1 MAVGPTYSAYT
12 FRSRDSLLT
21 EYVALKEVGIQPH
34 VAVQHRPTTSLYY
47 RDPDGITEMQIDN
60 MAPDEATHYLRGS
73 SISTPAASSRVSAPS
88 IRCAHVDTSGIDE
101 AIARLEQD
109 PENPGSSGSVDNRA
123 ARAPP
128 AWHSLGSCPGLC
140 LPRIR

>member
-1 MAVGPTYSAYT
+1 VVFENDVLSFLTFDEEHHGLALVHLPQPAPRTSMTVGPTHSAYT

-34 VAVQHRPTTSLYY
+34 VAVQHGPTTSLYY

-101 AIARLEQD
+101 AIARLE
-109 PENPGSSGSVDNRA
+109 
-123 ARAPP
+123 
-128 AWHSLGSCPGLC
+128 
-140 LPRIR
+140 